1 MLSTNSTVIYNFLEK
16 SINSFKIRSEIND
29 DSTVW
34 ICVSLGAESQN
45 QICVTKPEKNCLFTR
60 NLKVPMT

>member
-60 NLKVPMT
+60 N